1 MNMPVVGTFEWR
13 GGSFASMDFWVDAED
28 QLRSQFTRADGTV
41 AVVDP
46 DEWDDC
52 GDAASFGSYNSILT
66 SPLIPLMGNP
76 INISFDSHY
85 RQEAPQ
91 QVYLTVTNVLGETIE
106 TLLHYSNSTGSDN
119 AGGDVLNQRLSFIVE
134 TDESEIYFN
143 WEMADAGNNWYWAI
157 DNVKIQS
164 QTPPIGDLNYDG
176 NLNIFDLLTLAEI
189 IVGVISPDT
198 VLNHVS
204 DINQDGE
211 KFSREIKEVDKN
223 FLEGD
228 VLVKVDYSD
237 LNFKDALI
245 LNNGGKL
252 VKEFPRIPGID
263 FSGKVVE
270 SNADNFKEGDEVVI
284 TGCRVGEI
292 SHGGYSQ
299 FAKVKKDFLVKLP
312 KGISTKEAMILGTAG
327 FTSLMCAFAIKARE
341 EILLGEKVK
350 DVLVTGATGGVGS
363 IAIMVLSKLGYNVTA
378 VTGKMDK
385 SDSLKKL
392 GASSIID
399 RKEFEGEP
407 KLLGKGVWDGVV
419 DTVGG
424 NILAHA
430 ISQTKHSG
438 IVAAC
443 GNAGGIKLSTSVM
456 PFILRG
462 VKLWGIDSV
471 AVSLK
476 RREFVW
482 SQVPNLIDFN
492 LLNET
497 IKVVSMK
504 ELLDIFPQMLKGQT
518 SGRIVVDVNK

>member
-1 MNMPVVGTFEWR
+1 M
-13 GGSFASMDFWVDAED
+13 
-28 QLRSQFTRADGTV
+28 
-41 AVVDP
+41 
-46 DEWDDC
+46 
-52 GDAASFGSYNSILT
+52 
-66 SPLIPLMGNP
+66 
-76 INISFDSHY
+76 
-85 RQEAPQ
+85 
-91 QVYLTVTNVLGETIE
+91 
-106 TLLHYSNSTGSDN
+106 SDK
-119 AGGDVLNQRLSFIVE
+119 FK
-134 TDESEIYFN
+134 
-143 WEMADAGNNWYWAI
+143 AI
-157 DNVKIQS
+157 I
-164 QTPPIGDLNYDG
+164 
-176 NLNIFDLLTLAEI
+176 
-189 IVGVISPDT
+189 
-198 VLNHVS
+198 
-204 DINQDGE
+204 INQDGE

-363 IAIMVLSKLGYNVTA
+363 ITIMVLSKLGYNVTA